1 MGNGELTI
9 MVEISPIKLISL
21 IKFFITPEATGSS
34 LGLPRTS
41 VKLKSKTS
49 DIILIL

>member
-1 MGNGELTI
+1 
-9 MVEISPIKLISL
+9 MVEINPIKLISL
-21 IKFFITPEATGSS
+21 INFFYHLWKAARSP
-34 LGLPRTS
+34 LGLHWGV